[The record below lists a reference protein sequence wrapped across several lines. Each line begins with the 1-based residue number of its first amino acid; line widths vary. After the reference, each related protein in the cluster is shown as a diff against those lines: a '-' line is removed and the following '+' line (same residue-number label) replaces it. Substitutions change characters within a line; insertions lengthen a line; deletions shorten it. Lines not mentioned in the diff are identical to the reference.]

1 MAKKTKDWT
10 VQVSDKNKKELERI
24 KRELESFHEKNLGI
38 DIAVGHVLRVYG
50 NIMKILK
57 NKEDKKKYEKY
68 LQML

>member
-1 MAKKTKDWT
+1 MVKKTKDWT

-24 KRELESFHEKNLGI
+24 KRELESFHEKNFGL

-57 NKEDKKKYEKY
+57 NKKDPKKYEKY